1 MITDVFEYNQHFVAM
16 MNVINAARLNPPAK
30 GHKHHII
37 PKCWFVAHDMQV
49 DNSDDNIVV
58 LSPEDHCKVH
68 KLAAHCIIGSDM
80 KSKMGFACVFL
91 HGSFAGMHHTE
102 EAKKKIGVAAKQRMV
117 GRKLSEEIKVKIG
130 SKSKGRQARLNMP
143 SSEFGN
149 KYQQQFGQIDSKST
163 HYVKEY
169 RWYKRHGKC
178 RWE

>member
-1 MITDVFEYNQHFVAM
+1 MITDVFDYNQHFVAM
-16 MNVINAARLNPPAK
+16 MNVINAARLNPPAN

-37 PKCWFVAHDMQV
+37 PKCWFVAHNMQV

-102 EAKKKIGVAAKQRMV
+102 EAKKKISAASKQYAV
-117 GRKLSEEIKVKIG
+117 GRKLSDETKAKIG
-130 SKSKGRQARLNMP
+130 AKSRCRQARLNLP
-143 SSEFGN
+143 SSEFGT
-149 KYQQQFGQIDSKST
+149 KYLQHYGYIDSHSSQ
-163 HYVKEY
+163 YIRE
-169 RWYKRHGKC
+169 RQWYKRHGKC

>member
-16 MNVINAARLNPPAK
+16 MNVINAARLNPPAN

-37 PKCWFVAHDMQV
+37 PRCWFVAHDKQV
-49 DNSDDNIVV
+49 DNSVDNIVV
-58 LSPEDHCKVH
+58 LSHEDHCKVH

-102 EAKKKIGVAAKQRMV
+102 EAKKKISEASRRRTGHT
-117 GRKLSEEIKVKIG
+117 LSSEHKRKIG
-130 SKSKGRQARLNMP
+130 LKSKGRQARLGMQTG
-143 SSEFGN
+143 EFGIKFVEHFGINYCDN
-149 KYQQQFGQIDSKST
+149 KKLYN
-163 HYVKEY
+163 KEHI
-169 RWYKRHGKC
+169 WYKRHGKC